1 MTPNP
6 SPARDPKEL
15 AALLAAGAEPTSQ
28 DAEHAL
34 DCDAVLRAEFAEF
47 ARAIE
52 ALAVTAAPVDPPAD
66 VRARLLERIERDP
79 RPALD
84 AATKAQV
91 WRSWSSNEENR
102 DLLIVR
108 GNDGAWEETGVS
120 GVRVRRLLVDRS
132 RNQFTALVRM
142 AAGTSYPRHVH
153 NGPEECLVLE
163 GDIRMGDAVLHAGDY
178 QYAPPDTLHGVQ
190 STEKGCLLLITS
202 SLSDE
207 LV

>member
-1 MTPNP
+1 MNSNSQTTH
-6 SPARDPKEL
+6 DPIER
-15 AALLAAGAEPTSQ
+15 AALLAAGAEPTGPET
-28 DAEHAL
+28 EHVL
-34 DCDAVLRAEFAEF
+34 ETDPLLRAEFAEF
-47 ARAIE
+47 TRAIE
-52 ALAVTAAPVDPPAD
+52 GLASAVAPIDPPAG
-66 VRARLLERIERDP
+66 VRERLLERIESDT
-79 RPALD
+79 RPAP
-84 AATKAQV
+84 TVNPQV
-91 WRSWSSNEENR
+91 WRQWASNRENR

-108 GNDGAWEETGVS
+108 GNDGAWEETGVA
-120 GVRVRRLLVDRS
+120 GVRVRRLLVDES

-190 STEKGCLLLITS
+190 STERGCLLLITS

>member
-1 MTPNP
+1 MNSNP
-6 SPARDPKEL
+6 QPPHDPIER
-15 AALLAAGAEPTSQ
+15 AALLASGAEPVAPETEQSL
-28 DAEHAL
+28 DADPL
-34 DCDAVLRAEFAEF
+34 LRAEFAEF
-47 ARAIE
+47 TRAIE
-52 ALAVTAAPVDPPAD
+52 GLASAVAPIDPPAS
-66 VRARLLERIERDP
+66 VRERLLERIESDP
-79 RPALD
+79 RPAPSINP
-84 AATKAQV
+84 QV
-91 WRSWSSNEENR
+91 WRQWTSNRENR

-108 GNDGAWEETGVS
+108 GNDGAWEDTGVA
-120 GVRVRRLLVDRS
+120 GVRVRRLLVDES